1 MGILGLTDAIAGQR
15 HIIAVH
21 RGLKLNIPL
30 FVIGAFAIMI
40 SNISFIWYQQVMTFL
55 FGPNWSLLSKAI
67 AAAALNGVS
76 ILIVI
81 STSYFLAEMHK
92 QVKLIQVHPLM
103 AALVS
108 FACLI
113 ALLYPFTPETISGLP
128 FVWTGVEGI
137 FLALVTAL
145 TSTEFFLW
153 LCSVRKITIRP
164 TADIGDPILSQALM
178 YILPAAATV
187 LCFGLVKLGAAGANI
202 QDIHTY
208 FNSQV
213 IACFQTIESPLLKMV
228 LLNFFVHLFWFF
240 GIHGNNIMEPV
251 LMHIQLFDMQIASE
265 SWNVLT
271 KTFQDGF
278 ILIGGAGSTIGLM
291 LALFLVSR
299 RSSTAWLIR
308 LSIVP
313 AVFNINEL
321 LLFCLPIVLNPI
333 FLIPFLLVPL
343 ASACLSY
350 SVINMGWVPTVVH
363 KVHWTTPPLISGYIA
378 TNSWSGAVL
387 QLINIIVAT
396 AIYLPFVKLHEKR
409 KVQEVAAAFNQALE
423 ESGANISLV
432 QKQLMIRQDG
442 VGTLARMLAADLKN
456 ALAKGELFLE
466 YQPQVNYHNQV
477 FGVEALLR
485 WSHKLYGRVLP
496 PLIIAVAEEA
506 GLIQD
511 VGKWVV
517 RTACRQMREW
527 KNMGVEG
534 VRISVNV
541 SAVQL
546 QSDCFP
552 DVILDA
558 IKMYGLQPQDIEI
571 EITENVALNNDAK
584 TNHNLSII
592 REAQIR
598 IAIDDFGMGHT
609 SLRYLKHFPVDTLKI
624 DRMLSRDVTKDRNC
638 QEIISSI
645 VSLCASLEI
654 EIIVEYVETQEQR
667 DSLQRLGC
675 VNYQGYYYSPPLA
688 SSQTVGYIRVKN
700 HSGPGETSAAVE

>member
-1 MGILGLTDAIAGQR
+1 MDILGLADAIAGQR

-30 FVIGAFAIMI
+30 FVIGAFAIMVG
-40 SNISFIWYQQVMTFL
+40 NVPFIWYQQVMTFL
-55 FGPNWSLLSKAI
+55 FGPNWLLLSKAI

-76 ILIVI
+76 ILIVV
-81 STSYFLAEMHK
+81 STSYFLAEKYNHT
-92 QVKLIQVHPLM
+92 QAAQVHPLL

-108 FACLI
+108 FTCLI
-113 ALLYPFTPETISGLP
+113 ALLHPFTPEPISGLP

-145 TSTEFFLW
+145 ASTEVFLW
-153 LCSVRKITIRP
+153 LSAIRKIAIRP
-164 TADIGDPILSQALM
+164 AADIADPILSQALT

-213 IACFQTIESPLLKMV
+213 VACFQTIEGQFLKMI
-228 LLNFFVHLFWFF
+228 LLNFFIHLFWFF

-251 LMHIQLFDMQIASE
+251 LMNIQLFDIQMASE
-265 SWNVLT
+265 SWIFLT
-271 KTFQDGF
+271 KTFQDVF

-299 RSSTAWLIR
+299 RSSTAWLVR

-333 FLIPFLLVPL
+333 FFIPFLLVPL
-343 ASACLSY
+343 ASVCLSY
-350 SVINMGWVPTVVH
+350 SAINMGWVPAVVH

-378 TNSWSGAVL
+378 TDSWSGAVL
-387 QLINIIVAT
+387 QFINIIVAT
-396 AIYLPFVKLHEKR
+396 VVYLPFVKLHEKR
-409 KVQEVAAAFNQALE
+409 KLQEVTAAFSEALKE
-423 ESGANISLV
+423 TGVNISPA
-432 QKQLMIRQDG
+432 QKQLMVRQDG
-442 VGTLARMLAADLKN
+442 VGTLARMLAADLKK
-456 ALAKGELFLE
+456 ALLRGELFLE
-466 YQPQVNYHNQV
+466 YQPQVDQHNRV

-485 WSHKLYGRVLP
+485 WSHRLYGRVPP

-511 VGKWVV
+511 VGKWVIQ
-517 RTACRQMREW
+517 TACRQLGEW
-527 KNMGVEG
+527 KSRGLDG
-534 VRISVNV
+534 VRLSVNV

-552 DVILDA
+552 GVLLDA
-558 IKMYGLQPQDIEI
+558 IEAHGLEPRDIEI
-571 EITENVALNNDAK
+571 EITENVALNNDAR

-609 SLRYLKHFPVDTLKI
+609 SLRYLKHFPVNTLKL
-624 DRMLSRDVTKDRNC
+624 DRMLSRDVVKDRNC

-645 VSLCASLEI
+645 VSLCTSLEI
-654 EIIVEYVETQEQR
+654 AIIVEYVETQEQR

-675 VNYQGYYYSPPLA
+675 TNYQGYYYSPPLTSNRA
-688 SSQTVGYIRVKN
+688 FSYIRLKN
-700 HSGPGETSAAVE
+700 CPGLEEVAATVE